1 MKPSDRYIIVYDW
14 MLQQIG
20 CGTACTLYALL
31 YSFADE
37 HGSVQM
43 AHGYMARRLNASE
56 RIVKYA
62 IAELINGGHITV
74 EKVGRGKGICTTYN
88 LPGKRVQNCILID
101 MPKGDKNVPLSDAKR
116 VQNCILK
123 KGTKL
128 SPNNNINNN
137 NAAEQQDAHAR
148 ANDSMN
154 TDYNFAEFWELFK
167 PSAEHQS
174 KRISCLNE
182 WARKT
187 DEQRAM
193 MLAILKTGKQHRD
206 NPLFF
211 IRYCDENYTKVVY
224 TRDEI
229 YKQEHTTEPVGYC
242 ILEKTD
248 PDGLAL
254 WCRTDDAKAMGW
266 NIRREFSA

>member
-1 MKPSDRYIIVYDW
+1 MTSKGQHIITYDW
-14 MLQQIG
+14 MLDAVG
-20 CGTACTLYALL
+20 SGRECYLYALM
-31 YSFADE
+31 FAMADE
-37 HGSVQM
+37 HGMVQM
-43 AHGYMARRLNASE
+43 SRSYMSYRLRCVVDKIDYDLKKLQDA
-56 RIVKYA
+56 
-62 IAELINGGHITV
+62 GHIRKATIGGN
-74 EKVGRGKGICTTYN
+74 GRADATTYEV
-88 LPGKRVQNCILID
+88 LTLEGEIYP
-101 MPKGDKNVPLSDAKR
+101 S
-116 VQNCILK
+116 K
-123 KGTKL
+123 KGVKNTPLKREIGGEKYPSFRGAKL
-128 SPNNNINNN
+128 PPNNNIIINN

-182 WARKT
+182 WAHKT